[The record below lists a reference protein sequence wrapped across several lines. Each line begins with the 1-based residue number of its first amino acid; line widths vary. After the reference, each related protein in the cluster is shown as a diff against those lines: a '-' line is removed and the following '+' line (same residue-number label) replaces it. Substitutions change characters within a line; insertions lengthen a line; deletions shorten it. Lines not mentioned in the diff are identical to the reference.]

1 MAIINKGK
9 IIKEGSPKDLTLQLG
24 QAGITIHLSGWQ
36 ESNDHLLDDFTF
48 THENG
53 RLHFTVTDP
62 EQDMATI
69 ISILGQEGCHIHSV
83 KTDKSSLEDVFLN
96 LTGEGIN

>member
-1 MAIINKGK
+1 
-9 IIKEGSPKDLTLQLG
+9 
-24 QAGITIHLSGWQ
+24 
-36 ESNDHLLDDFTF
+36 
-48 THENG
+48 
-53 RLHFTVTDP
+53 
-62 EQDMATI
+62 MATI